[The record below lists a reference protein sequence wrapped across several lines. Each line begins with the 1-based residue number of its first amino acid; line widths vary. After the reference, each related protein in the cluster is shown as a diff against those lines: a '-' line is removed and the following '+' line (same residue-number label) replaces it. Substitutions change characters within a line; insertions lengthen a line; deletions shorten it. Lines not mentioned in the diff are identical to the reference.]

1 MWWDKVKSDTN
12 NYLLHARCHGK
23 RMNCCFFLQLAVLN
37 LLLFIVGLI
46 HRGGGAVW
54 CSCRS
59 YHCQNED
66 ERSRQSSGWKGS
78 AFLLRGILC
87 VGQSALN
94 EKLSWVLSRKSLSSA
109 LLHHLSFWVR
119 LVLTQWV
126 TWVITIPNCWCRRL
140 SWFSQTSTPATIP
153 TRQSSR

>member
-1 MWWDKVKSDTN
+1 
-12 NYLLHARCHGK
+12 
-23 RMNCCFFLQLAVLN
+23 
-37 LLLFIVGLI
+37 
-46 HRGGGAVW
+46 
-54 CSCRS
+54 
-59 YHCQNED
+59 
-66 ERSRQSSGWKGS
+66 
-78 AFLLRGILC
+78 